1 MRIFT
6 KNYTQ
11 LTARMSLLCL
21 LLFLAFATSAIAQN
35 VTELNV
41 PTVTKLWGGTANY
54 ADPNIGLSSF
64 TNPASGLILPGTAP
78 SQYTNGPKG
87 TDGLFACQEPGA
99 TTPCNPEYHMWYGDA
114 SNGFCRVDP
123 EIDFPRIDPDPV
135 NNPGEKVGIGLFNN
149 IITTCVGNIQAGA
162 FAPMQA
168 SFDATTNT
176 IYAADIPRTAN
187 GVIRLH
193 YIPAGDNG
201 HGTID
206 PIHVVSLMGNDTA
219 RNGAGG
225 CPVVTDPRISAA
237 TPFTMTSAAVGPD
250 GNVYVGWAR
259 NGSIT
264 RIPHPA
270 TFDPSNDA
278 DCASIQVVGFAPDAR
293 FGNGGAAGHTFGLA
307 WIGHTIF
314 GADNIAPW
322 FKDNWDQCM
331 TPANGN
337 QLCGPTSADGAGTE
351 ILGAFVPGPQAGI
364 VSDFTYNG
372 PNTTFPGNTL
382 YAMTL
387 SGAARVINVTDVT
400 NIGITPQFGGTFCF
414 LTGGTVDTR
423 NLANETFYAGI
434 DCTQGAI
441 NGAAAVYRVTPQPPA
456 GAPPAIPT
464 SVTASN
470 ATPPGNTT
478 VGTANVNWIPGQNGQ
493 ATSGYLVRTVLAS
506 DGVTCVFPSQAN
518 PLACVDQT
526 VSSLSNGSLPNAVS
540 VTNLPLNVTVE
551 FLVASQNSFGTS
563 QFSAPSAPFTAF
575 VPVAP
580 GPPTGVVASSGNKS
594 AQVAWTA
601 PSNNGGLPITSYT
614 VTAQLCSGNPIVCS
628 AAATMS
634 VAAPATGVNFTGLT
648 NGSTY
653 NFIVQA
659 VNAAGTGNPSL
670 ASNSVQPVAPLIEDI
685 AVTMSAPTS
694 VNAGSFVTFT
704 IGVTNLGPGD
714 VPNVTLADSLPANF
728 VSATT
733 TQGACGVSGSQF
745 NCTFGGMPAG
755 DSIQVKVTVAI
766 GSSAITNSATA
777 TLKDLQGNSLNAQ
790 DPNLNNNTASA
801 SVGINSGSNNV
812 TADIQVTGS
821 NNNGGPAVGQSV
833 LFTWQIKNNTGNAT
847 APNVSFETTLPASFQ
862 YVNGS
867 LNTSIGGCTP
877 PPAGLGGSLSCS
889 ATSLPG
895 GQTMIVTYSVSGT
908 QAGTFT
914 TTGKATSGAN
924 DSNPNNNT
932 FPVNMQPK

>member
-1 MRIFT
+1 M
-6 KNYTQ
+6 
-11 LTARMSLLCL
+11 
-21 LLFLAFATSAIAQN
+21 LFLAFAISANAQN
-35 VTELNV
+35 VTQLNV
-41 PTVTKLWGGTANY
+41 PTTTKLWGGTVNF

-78 SQYTNGPKG
+78 SQYTNGALG
-87 TDGLFACQEPGA
+87 TDGLFDCQRNG
-99 TTPCNPEYHMWYGDA
+99 TPCNPEYHMWYGDS

-123 EIDFPRIDPDPV
+123 EVDFPRIDPDPTI
-135 NNPGEKVGIGLFNN
+135 NPAEKPGIGLFNN

-168 SFDATTNT
+168 TFDATTNT

-193 YIPAGDNG
+193 YIPSGDNG

-206 PIHVVSLMGNDTA
+206 PIHVQSLMGNQTA
-219 RNGAGG
+219 RNSAGG

-237 TPFTMTSAAVGPD
+237 TPFTMTSAALGPD
-250 GNVYVGWAR
+250 GNLYIGWAR
-259 NGSIT
+259 NGTIT
-264 RIPHPA
+264 RIPNPA

-278 DCASIQVVGFAPDAR
+278 DCASIQAVGFAPDAR

-307 WIGHTIF
+307 WIGHTLF

-322 FKDNWDQCM
+322 FKDNFDQCM

-337 QLCGPTSADGAGTE
+337 QLCGPTDANGAGTE

-387 SGAARVINVTDVT
+387 SGAARVINATDVA

-423 NLANETFYAGI
+423 NLANETFYAGV

-441 NGAAAVYRVTPQPPA
+441 NGAAAVYRIQPNPPA
-456 GAPPAIPT
+456 GAPAGVPG
-464 SVTASN
+464 SVTATN
-470 ATPPGNTT
+470 ATPPGAS
-478 VGTANVNWIPGQNGQ
+478 VGTANVNWIPLPNGQ
-493 ATSGYLVRTVLAS
+493 ATSNYLVRTVLAS
-506 DGVTCVFPSQAN
+506 DGVTCVFPGNPN
-518 PLACVDQT
+518 PLACVDQVVPGQNNT
-526 VSSLSNGSLPNAVS
+526 AA
-540 VTNLPLNVTVE
+540 VTNLPLGVAVQ

-563 QFSAPSAPFTAF
+563 KFSVPSAPFTAF
-575 VPVAP
+575 VPTP
-580 GPPTGVVASSGNKS
+580 PSQPTGVVATAGNKS

-601 PSNNGGLPITSYT
+601 PSSNGGLPITGYT
-614 VTAQLCSGNPIVCS
+614 ITAQLNGTTAV
-628 AAATMS
+628 ATITVGGS
-634 VAAPATGVNFTGLT
+634 ATGVNFTGLT
-648 NGSTY
+648 NGSQY
-653 NFIVQA
+653 NFVVVA
-659 VNAAGTGNPSL
+659 TNAAGNSAASLPSN
-670 ASNSVQPVAPLIEDI
+670 AVTPVSPQIEDI
-685 AVTMSAPTS
+685 AVTMSAPSS

-714 VPNVTLADSLPANF
+714 APNVTLSDNLPANF

-733 TQGACGVSGSQF
+733 TQGACSISGAVFS
-745 NCTFGGMPAG
+745 CTFGGMLAG
-755 DSIQVKVTVAI
+755 ASATVKVTVAI

-777 TLKDLQGNSLNAQ
+777 TLRDLSNNVLNQ
-790 DPNLNNNTASA
+790 DPSLTNNTASKTV
-801 SVGINSGSNNV
+801 SITSGSNNV
-812 TADIQVTGS
+812 SADIQVVGS
-821 NNNGGPAVGQSV
+821 NNNGGPAIGANV

-862 YVNGS
+862 LASGS
-867 LNTSIGGCTP
+867 LNTSIGTCTP
-877 PPAGLGGSLSCS
+877 PPPGLGGSLSCS
-889 ATSLPG
+889 TANLPG

-924 DSNPNNNT
+924 DPNLNNNS
-932 FPVNMQPK
+932 FSVNMQPK